1 MSFDNDA
8 DIWALGPVGIG
19 GAEFRGLSGGELT
32 PWGEIL
38 AEVEVL
44 NYQSCVRIGTQTKK
58 NDQHDC
64 VSAPSL
70 LLFSSS

>member
-1 MSFDNDA
+1 MSFA

-38 AEVEVL
+38 ADVEVL
-44 NYQSCVRIGTQTKK
+44 NYESCVRMGTQNKEK
-58 NDQHDC
+58 
-64 VSAPSL
+64 
-70 LLFSSS
+70 